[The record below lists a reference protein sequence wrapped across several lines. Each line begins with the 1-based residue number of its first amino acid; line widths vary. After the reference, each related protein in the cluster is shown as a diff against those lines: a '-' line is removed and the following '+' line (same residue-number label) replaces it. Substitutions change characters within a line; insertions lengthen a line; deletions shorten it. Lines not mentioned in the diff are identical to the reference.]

1 MYESLK
7 HSKHVSLALGVLLE
21 TFEEVFSVFS
31 VVSAHSENASSRN
44 MKSVPG
50 LKRQHNLVKWL

>member
-21 TFEEVFSVFS
+21 TFEEVFSV
-31 VVSAHSENASSRN
+31 VSAHSENASSRN

-50 LKRQHNLVKWL
+50 LKWQHNLVKWL

>member
-7 HSKHVSLALGVLLE
+7 HSKHVSLAHGVLE
-21 TFEEVFSVFS
+21 TIQEVFS

-44 MKSVPG
+44 TKSVPG